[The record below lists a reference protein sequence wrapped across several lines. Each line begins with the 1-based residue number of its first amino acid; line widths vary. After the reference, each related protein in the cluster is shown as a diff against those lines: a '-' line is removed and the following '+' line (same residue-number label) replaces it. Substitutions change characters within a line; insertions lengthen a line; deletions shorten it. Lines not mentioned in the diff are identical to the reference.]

1 MHPLAPFGPV
11 WPMRLRLGPFWTHL
25 ALFDPTLSRLTPLGP
40 AWPRLAQIGL
50 LGPAW
55 PLSNFSFKVL

>member
-50 LGPAW
+50 LGPA
-55 PLSNFSFKVL
+55 